1 MNRGRVAYL
10 ASASLS
16 SLRLTFAKRA
26 FLNMQRGRRERAK
39 GYEKSFAI
47 INSYLV
53 AFSSK

>member
-1 MNRGRVAYL
+1 VNRGRVAYL

-26 FLNMQRGRRERAK
+26 FLKMQRGRRERAK